1 MTGQTD
7 RATETT
13 SNNGLGNPVKWTG
26 MIRSTFRPSDDASI
40 HQFLIPSNMMFAR
53 TLEKASIIMD
63 KLATKR
69 ATFLVDQ
76 MQTMASEIRAGITKV

>member
-26 MIRSTFRPSDDASI
+26 MIRSTFRPSDDAS
-40 HQFLIPSNMMFAR
+40 
-53 TLEKASIIMD
+53 
-63 KLATKR
+63 
-69 ATFLVDQ
+69 
-76 MQTMASEIRAGITKV
+76 ASEIRIMYSIIH

>member
-26 MIRSTFRPSDDASI
+26 MIRSTFRPSDDASVSQVPSIYSLI
-40 HQFLIPSNMMFAR
+40 HQY
-53 TLEKASIIMD
+53 
-63 KLATKR
+63 
-69 ATFLVDQ
+69 
-76 MQTMASEIRAGITKV
+76 